1 MATLLKFPQSVN
13 PVRQGSGTHAK
24 EDGTQAKVVK
34 FARFKATNAV
44 EQDGQNNDARP
55 VRYLPFTDPDER
67 FEFMNFLLDE
77 FAMNPRLR
85 ENFPFWQRAQAI
97 DRATR
102 GDVGEATTEAESQP
116 EAACNPEH
124 TEETPAPKKK
134 TSSKQG
140 RQGNQ
145 AERRKLYGRISILL
159 KEIYTN
165 PDLSEETYG
174 FDEEVFRGNLEDRY
188 GTRTRTELSI
198 DQLHEVVR
206 WLGAK
211 TLKSPKNPASNA
223 PKRLM
228 YSNPL
233 RPRLQ
238 KIQALL
244 TAKGKLEGKI
254 VPWDYAHGIVT
265 RMSKGKVKHLDKA
278 TSGYLDAVIAALDKD
293 IKRKTKKLDE
303 KQGEK
308 DPDNHT
314 VTGKVTSDKE
324 ATRAD
329 GSKKGDTECG

>member
-55 VRYLPFTDPDER
+55 ARYLPFTDPDER

-77 FAMNPRLR
+77 FAMYPQMR
-85 ENFPFWQRAQAI
+85 EKFASWQRAQAI
-97 DRATR
+97 DRAMR
-102 GDVGEATTEAESQP
+102 GNMEGNATESEGAPKDVKK
-116 EAACNPEH
+116 
-124 TEETPAPKKK
+124 TPAPKKK

-206 WLGAK
+206 WLSAK
-211 TLKSPKNPASNA
+211 TVNSPKNPNSNA

-228 YSNPL
+228 YSNAM

-238 KIQALL
+238 KIEALL
-244 TAKGKLEGKI
+244 TTKGKLDGKI
-254 VPWDYAHGIVT
+254 VPWDYAHGIVN
-265 RMSKGKVKHLDKA
+265 RMSKGEVKHLDKA
-278 TSGYLDAVIAALDKD
+278 SAGYLDAVIAALDKD

-303 KQGEK
+303 GKGEK
-308 DPDNHT
+308 ITDNHT
-314 VTGKVTSDKE
+314 ATGKVTSDKE